1 MGGLDAVQAGMVQEA
16 REVLRLP
23 AELLHV
29 GHETQ
34 CNGKTVTLTL
44 TADEETTN
52 GLITLEYDS
61 HEADSDGSFRQSTA
75 EQLP

>member
-52 GLITLEYDS
+52 GLITLEYDATKLTLT
-61 HEADSDGSFRQSTA
+61 EASRQSTA